1 MHPVKDPELSWPDER
16 HVEFPG
22 GEDLLPTED
31 RRGEHVLDGI
41 WCLLAEQ
48 EVMVASGELS
58 ADDDEEEPDRDG
70 GDALR
75 GQGRIATARLEF

>member
-1 MHPVKDPELSWPDER
+1 
-16 HVEFPG
+16 
-22 GEDLLPTED
+22 
-31 RRGEHVLDGI
+31 
-41 WCLLAEQ
+41 LLAEQ